1 MPAYANKAENNK
13 RIAKN
18 TLMLYARMLIMMLV
32 NLYTSRVVLNALG
45 VEDFGI
51 YNVVGGVVAMFTILS
66 GSVTAAISRFITF
79 ELGKGDIAKLQR
91 IFSTAMIIQ
100 ASLGLGMILLA
111 ETIGLWFL
119 HSKMNISDG
128 RMLAANWVLQ
138 FSLVAF
144 VINLISVPY
153 NALIIAHERMSVFA
167 YIGIFEAVAKLLVG
181 FLILLAPIDKLV
193 FYSALMCAV
202 ALSVR
207 IAYGWYCKRHF
218 EECSYQFVFDWALLH
233 DMSGFA
239 GWNFIGASST
249 ILRDQGGNI
258 LINIFFGPGVN
269 AARGIAVQVSHAV
282 MNFANNFMTALNPQI
297 IKSYATGEHSY
308 MMTLVYQG
316 ARLSYYM
323 LLLLSLPIII
333 STHYILVVWLG
344 IVPEHTVTF
353 VQLSLIL
360 SMSEALSNPLIIAM
374 LATGRI
380 RDYQIVVG
388 GLNMLNLPIA
398 YALLAWGFSPES
410 VFIVAICLSQACLF
424 ARVYMLRAMVHLSLT
439 QFMRHVYLNV
449 LGVTVA
455 AVVVPVAASM
465 AAGESLAAFVGL
477 SLLSLTCAAAA
488 IYFIGCNE
496 NEKLKARA
504 WIVRA
509 KEKLPLRRR
518 ERGER
523 GDAP

>member
-1 MPAYANKAENNK
+1 MSAYASGKAENNK

-18 TLMLYARMLIMMLV
+18 TLMLYARMLIMTLV

-79 ELGKGDIAKLQR
+79 ELGEGDIAKLQR
-91 IFSTAMIIQ
+91 IFSTAVTIQ
-100 ASLGLGMILLA
+100 FGLGLLVVLLA
-111 ETIGLWFL
+111 ETVGLWFL
-119 HSKMNISDG
+119 YSKMSIPDG

-167 YIGIFEAVAKLLVG
+167 YIGIFEAVAKLGVG
-181 FLILLAPIDKLV
+181 LLILVAPIDRLI
-193 FYSALMCAV
+193 FYAVMMCAV
-202 ALSVR
+202 ALAVR
-207 IAYGWYCKRHF
+207 MAYGWYCKRHF
-218 EECSYQFVFDWALLH
+218 EECSYQFIFDRRLLH

-269 AARGIAVQVSHAV
+269 AARGVAVQVSHAI

-297 IKSYATGEHSY
+297 IKSYATGDHGY

-344 IVPEHTVTF
+344 IVPDHTVAF
-353 VQLSLIL
+353 VQLSLLL

-398 YALLAWGFSPES
+398 YVLLNLGLAPES
-410 VFIVAICLSQACLF
+410 VFFVAICLSQICLF
-424 ARVYMLRAMVHLSLT
+424 ARIYMLKRIVRLSLI
-439 QFMRHVYLNV
+439 QFVRNVYLNV
-449 LGVTVA
+449 IAVTAVA
-455 AVVVPVAASM
+455 IVVPIAASI
-465 AAGESLAAFVGL
+465 AVSESFVVFIGL
-477 SLLSLTCAAAA
+477 SLLSLVSTATA
-488 IYFIGCNE
+488 IYFIGCNRE
-496 NEKLKARA
+496 EKLKARA
-504 WIVRA
+504 GIIRIV
-509 KEKLPLRRR
+509 KKLPIRRH
-518 ERGER
+518 G
-523 GDAP
+523 GST